1 VHTRLSSKEA
11 YDHTFAE
18 LDQKIQRIIKD
29 MSLA

>member
-1 VHTRLSSKEA
+1 VHTTLASKEA
-11 YDHTFAE
+11 YDDTFAG